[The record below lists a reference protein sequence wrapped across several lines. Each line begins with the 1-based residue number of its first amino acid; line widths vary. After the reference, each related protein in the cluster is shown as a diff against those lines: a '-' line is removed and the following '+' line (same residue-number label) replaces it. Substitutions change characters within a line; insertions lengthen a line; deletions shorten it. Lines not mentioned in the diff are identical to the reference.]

1 MLNYRKR
8 IKCLLMATVVQNDDG
23 YISAV
28 IIQLQW
34 GYKDDVDNRKCCK
47 QNGDRQI
54 GKAFCV
60 ALEYK

>member
-1 MLNYRKR
+1 
-8 IKCLLMATVVQNDDG
+8 MATVVQNDDG